1 MGFGSWTLPGWVGQV
16 KSYIGSFLG
25 HYKILGHLGSGAM
38 SDVYI
43 GYDEDLQIHVAVKV
57 LTDAIL
63 QRPELVE
70 RFKIEARAA
79 ARLNHPNV
87 ARVYYFNFKGDVP
100 FFAMELVEGLS
111 LADVLERRLRL
122 TYQQYLDIFSQVVRG
137 LRAAAVRGIIHRDI
151 KPGNLMVGRDGLVKV
166 VDFGLA
172 KVDDEKELTQ
182 TGTMMGT
189 PYYLSPEA
197 VRGEELDQRSDI
209 YSLGVTM
216 FQLLVGYPP
225 YDSETPFGLMM
236 QHINS
241 PSPDAM
247 EFNDQFP
254 RKLAKVI
261 QKAMSKERASRYP
274 NHEAVLHALAEV
286 REDLSQRVLGEEL
299 AFCTACDV
307 NTVVRGGQ
315 CGRCKR
321 SYEGKSEPETFYDL
335 LLTGYREPSAAQAC
349 ARYVSEAVGRRE
361 EVVERVMEKL
371 PFKLGHRLPYER
383 AKALQRRFYELGG
396 DVEMR
401 RVEDRAADEQT
412 SEKLDFVSATS
423 ARTASFVSPAPEL
436 EAARRPIRNQRLAI
450 IVLASA
456 LVLLCA
462 LLLYQSLGSDD
473 DGETIHDE
481 PITRAPVADYEPISE
496 AATPAPVASE
506 GTFELDLAVEGD
518 VDEEAV
524 EALRAALGD
533 AMEAL
538 QVTCAWTPSARLQ
551 LRLDPKYTFSA
562 GDDAR
567 AWEETLGRPLDSFPA
582 GRIAATDETLPIA
595 AAHWVARAAVADLAG
610 PDAAGWLPLGLAYYQ
625 ESRLGGLDRAPFEAL
640 AAETNHIP
648 VQYWGATAGR
658 NDPEAIA
665 RAESLVEYLVERA
678 GPRKFAHFL
687 KVVRVGSVEGALAEV
702 YGDPAPVIQESWAVF
717 LQTRYAGVL
726 VP

>member
-1 MGFGSWTLPGWVGQV
+1 MLPGWVGQV

-25 HYKILGHLGSGAM
+25 HYKVLGHLGSGAM

-57 LTDAIL
+57 LTDAIM

-122 TYQQYLDIFSQVVRG
+122 TYQQYLDIFSQAVRG

-197 VRGEELDQRSDI
+197 VRGEDLDQRSDI

-241 PSPDAM
+241 PAPDAT

-274 NHEAVLHALAEV
+274 NHEAVLHALAGV
-286 REDLSQRVLGEEL
+286 REDLSPRMLGEEL

-307 NTVVRGGQ
+307 NTVTRGDQ

-321 SYEGKSEPETFYDL
+321 SYEGKTEPETFYDL

-349 ARYVSEAVGRRE
+349 AQYVSEAVGRRE

-383 AKALQRRFYELGG
+383 AKNLQRRFYELGG

-401 RVEDRAADEQT
+401 RVEDRAADDQT
-412 SEKLDFVSATS
+412 SERLEFVSATS
-423 ARTASFVSPAPEL
+423 ARTASLVSPAPEL

-456 LVLLCA
+456 LVLLCSM
-462 LLLYQSLGSDD
+462 LLYQKFGSNEN
-473 DGETIHDE
+473 GEVNVDE
-481 PITRAPVADYEPISE
+481 PATGTRVVDYEPISE
-496 AATPAPVASE
+496 AATPEPVATES
-506 GTFELDLAVEGD
+506 TLDVDLSVEGE
-518 VDEEAV
+518 VDEAVV
-524 EALRAALGD
+524 EALGAALGA
-533 AMEAL
+533 AMAAL
-538 QVTCAWTPSARLQ
+538 QETCAWEPSTRPK
-551 LRLDPKYTFSA
+551 LRLDPQYAFS
-562 GDDAR
+562 GRGDAR

-582 GRIAATDETLPIA
+582 GDLVAGDETLSVA
-595 AAHWVARAAVADLAG
+595 ASHWVARAAVADLAG
-610 PDAAGWLPLGLAYYQ
+610 VDAAGWLPLGLAYYQ
-625 ESRLGGLDRAPFEAL
+625 EARLGSLDREPFVAL
-640 AAETNHIP
+640 TAETNHIP

-658 NDPEAIA
+658 NDPENIA
-665 RAESLVEYLVERA
+665 RAESMVEYLVERA

-687 KVVRVGSVEGALAEV
+687 KVVRVGSVEEALAEV
-702 YGDPAPVIQESWAVF
+702 YGDPAPEIQESWALF
-717 LQTRYAGVL
+717 LRTRYAGVL

>member
-1 MGFGSWTLPGWVGQV
+1 M
-16 KSYIGSFLG
+16 KNYIGSFLG
-25 HYKILGHLGSGAM
+25 HYKVLGHLGSGAM

-111 LADVLERRLRL
+111 LADVLERRLRM
-122 TYQQYLDIFSQVVRG
+122 TYQQYLDIFSQAVRG

-241 PSPDAM
+241 PAPDAS

-254 RKLAKVI
+254 RKLCKVI
-261 QKAMSKERASRYP
+261 EKAMAKERAGRYP
-274 NHEAVLHALAEV
+274 NHEAVLHALAAV
-286 REDLSQRVLGEEL
+286 REDLSPRVLGEEL
-299 AFCTACDV
+299 AFCAACDV
-307 NTVVRGGQ
+307 NTIARGDH
-315 CGRCKR
+315 CSRCKR
-321 SYEGKSEPETFYDL
+321 PYEGRAEPETFYDL

-349 ARYVSEAVGRRE
+349 ATYVSEAVGRRE
-361 EVVERVMEKL
+361 EVVLRVMEKL

-383 AKALQRRFYELGG
+383 AKTLQRRFYELGG

-401 RVEDRAADEQT
+401 RVEDRASDEES
-412 SEKLDFVSATS
+412 SEKLEFVSATS

-450 IVLASA
+450 IGLASA
-456 LVLLCA
+456 LVLVGG
-462 LLLYQSLGSDD
+462 LLLYQSMDKRSGGADND
-473 DGETIHDE
+473 TE
-481 PITRAPVADYEPISE
+481 PPTRAPVVDYEPITE
-496 AATPAPVASE
+496 PATPEVAVSP
-506 GTFELDLAVEGD
+506 TRIDLDLTVEGEVPQPV
-518 VDEEAV
+518 VDAV
-524 EALRAALGD
+524 EAAVDSALK
-533 AMEAL
+533 AL
-538 QVTCAWTPSARLQ
+538 QDTCVWEPTTRQS
-551 LRLDPKYTFSA
+551 LRLDPNYAFRK

-582 GRIAATDETLPIA
+582 GGLEADDEVLGRA
-595 AAHWVARAAVADLAG
+595 AAHWIARAAVADLAG
-610 PDAAGWLPLGLAYYQ
+610 ADAPGWLPLGLAYYQ
-625 ESRLGGLDRAPFEAL
+625 EARMSALAREPFEAL
-640 AAETNHIP
+640 AGETNPIP
-648 VQYWGATAGR
+648 VQYWGASPGR
-658 NDPEAIA
+658 NDPENIA
-665 RAESLVEYLVERA
+665 RAESMVEYLVERA

-687 KVVRVGSVEGALAEV
+687 KVVRVGSVEDAMSEV
-702 YGDPAPVIQESWAVF
+702 YGESAVELQEGWVVF
-717 LQTRYAGVL
+717 LRMRYTTAL

>member
-1 MGFGSWTLPGWVGQV
+1 MGLHGWVGQV
-16 KSYIGSFLG
+16 KNYIGSFLG
-25 HYKILGHLGSGAM
+25 HYKVLGHLGSGAM

-87 ARVYYFNFKGDVP
+87 ARVYYFNFKGEVP

-111 LADVLERRLRL
+111 LADVLERRLRM
-122 TYQQYLDIFSQVVRG
+122 TVQQYMDIFSQAIRG

-197 VRGEELDQRSDI
+197 VRGEDLDQRSDI

-241 PSPDAM
+241 PAPDPS

-254 RKLAKVI
+254 RKLCKLI
-261 QKAMSKERASRYP
+261 QKAMAKERAGRFP
-274 NHEAVLHALAEV
+274 NHEAVLHALAAV
-286 REDLSQRVLGEEL
+286 REDLSQRLLNEEL
-299 AFCTACDV
+299 AFCANCDV
-307 NTVVRGGQ
+307 NTIARGDH
-315 CGRCKR
+315 CSRCKQP
-321 SYEGKSEPETFYDL
+321 YEGRAEPEKFYDL
-335 LLTGYREPSAAQAC
+335 LLTGYRESTAADAC

-361 EVVERVMEKL
+361 EVVLRVMEKL

-383 AKALQRRFYELGG
+383 AKTLQRRFYEMGG

-401 RVEDRAADEQT
+401 RVEDRPGDEQT
-412 SEKLDFVSATS
+412 SEKLEFVSATTS
-423 ARTASFVSPAPEL
+423 RTASFVSPAPEL
-436 EAARRPIRNQRLAI
+436 EAARRPIRNQQIAI
-450 IVLASA
+450 IGLTGA
-456 LVLLCA
+456 LVLVGGLF
-462 LLLYQSLGSDD
+462 LYQSLSNQSDET
-473 DGETIHDE
+473 DGAVE
-481 PITRAPVADYEPISE
+481 PPTRAPVGDYEPITE
-496 AATPAPVASE
+496 PATPEPVVSPA
-506 GTFELDLAVEGD
+506 GIELDVTIEGEVPQAVAD
-518 VDEEAV
+518 AV
-524 EALRAALGD
+524 QASVEK
-533 AMEAL
+533 AMRAL
-538 QVTCAWTPSARLQ
+538 QETCVWEPAGPQ
-551 LRLDPKYTFSA
+551 GLRLDPNYAFRK
-562 GDDAR
+562 GDDGR
-567 AWEETLGRPLDSFPA
+567 AWEETLGRPLDNFPA
-582 GRIAATDETLPIA
+582 GGLEADDEVLA
-595 AAHWVARAAVADLAG
+595 RASAHWVARAAVAALAG
-610 PDAAGWLPLGLAYYQ
+610 EEAPGWLPLGLAYYQ
-625 ESRLGGLDRAPFEAL
+625 EARMGSLDREPFIAL
-640 AAETNHIP
+640 AEETNPIP
-648 VQYWGATAGR
+648 VQYWGASPGR
-658 NDPEAIA
+658 NNPENIA
-665 RAESLVEYLVERA
+665 RAESMVEYLVERA

-687 KVVRVGSVEGALAEV
+687 KVVRVGSVEDALAEV
-702 YGDPAPVIQESWAVF
+702 YGAPAAEVQDGWAMF
-717 LQTRYAGVL
+717 LRTRYSTAL